1 MTTTQT
7 VTIEWLRE
15 DFCHWI
21 EYRCSQLGFAVSGRH
36 TKMAKWIQGPNPMK
50 VCMGWRGCGKTY
62 WLGREY
68 ILWRWLRNPWIKV
81 LSICNTDANAGN
93 VTSSVLEILRSEP
106 AVQKYAPRRLVA
118 EKFFDLVGFKPEKGR
133 SIRAAGIDTTLTSER
148 ADLIVVDDPES
159 DAEPETRYE
168 RILAVL
174 DECMAILS
182 SPNRLYPGREVPPQ
196 ERTQLL
202 VLGQPHWIGSAY
214 IPPTIDPITKEVPPH
229 PLRSADWLWIPALVD
244 EHDNPCDEEPHCQSS
259 VPEIHSTDLMLAKKA
274 AMRPQKWRLEFQLDV
289 SPENAERAVILLDH
303 IRRRVVDPAHPIAV
317 VDPADSGDSCVL
329 PGAVVSGIV
338 SKGMKTWY
346 DGPAVKF
353 TTASGRS
360 LELTPNHPVMTLHG
374 WRRAN
379 DLQRGDQLPRCSDRV
394 LNGVAPLEENANP
407 APSAIEEVFNTL
419 LRGGPSSD
427 PFLIQEP
434 VVPAHFH
441 GDGRMMHGDVHVVS
455 LIHKPSDIA
464 GKTGLSDRA
473 RDLLLE
479 ESGWADAI
487 ALQRASAP
495 PPRNLPRIR
504 VAAPQHAVHVLDS
517 SPHDIATHAVLGRQ
531 FNLRHPG
538 VVVGNEGRRKPN
550 FRSTAQAPGQF
561 LRVGGAANFDAT
573 KDKFAAKNLVAD
585 PVFLRALHKSAPGE
599 VVTDR
604 IVEVSHRWYSG
615 WVYDLESPRGFIVA
629 NGFPISNCEWGFA
642 VAGLEGDRICFCN
655 LTGYTEDQVMELKS
669 IDDHELVADLMWM
682 HIFDVCKFWG
692 VRKLYIEKNCVPAIR
707 SARRYIS
714 RSQIPCGVEEF
725 HETGNKLKRIVDAW
739 EIPVKSGMIDMHP
752 AIFKD
757 YRTVKQMLDLRHTKL
772 PSPND
777 RIDAGAK
784 AIRILSESSSVIAS
798 TEGPRMMDLDGWLAG
813 TVDQDRGVHAFGP
826 TCGLSHQARFGR

>member
-317 VDPADSGDSCVL
+317 VDPADSGD
-329 PGAVVSGIV
+329 A
-338 SKGMKTWY
+338 
-346 DGPAVKF
+346 
-353 TTASGRS
+353 
-360 LELTPNHPVMTLHG
+360 
-374 WRRAN
+374 
-379 DLQRGDQLPRCSDRV
+379 
-394 LNGVAPLEENANP
+394 
-407 APSAIEEVFNTL
+407 
-419 LRGGPSSD
+419 
-427 PFLIQEP
+427 
-434 VVPAHFH
+434 
-441 GDGRMMHGDVHVVS
+441 
-455 LIHKPSDIA
+455 
-464 GKTGLSDRA
+464 
-473 RDLLLE
+473 
-479 ESGWADAI
+479 
-487 ALQRASAP
+487 
-495 PPRNLPRIR
+495 
-504 VAAPQHAVHVLDS
+504 
-517 SPHDIATHAVLGRQ
+517 
-531 FNLRHPG
+531 
-538 VVVGNEGRRKPN
+538 
-550 FRSTAQAPGQF
+550 
-561 LRVGGAANFDAT
+561 
-573 KDKFAAKNLVAD
+573 
-585 PVFLRALHKSAPGE
+585 
-599 VVTDR
+599 
-604 IVEVSHRWYSG
+604 
-615 WVYDLESPRGFIVA
+615 
-629 NGFPISNCEWGFA
+629 CEWGFA

-798 TEGPRMMDLDGWLAG
+798 TEGPRMMDLDGWLAD